1 MITVSKT
8 LQLLRRFTK
17 YLEKEGVGFADTSM
31 DLEHR
36 VAAIIAQQQ
45 KNGWLVDERSAHM
58 LLAKVQEKRYDLEES
73 VRQTFKPIAKM
84 DKEIV
89 LKYKKDGGLSSGN
102 LRLARGLERSCMGDF
117 SRIVWQEFNLG
128 SRKQIAERLIA
139 LGWKPSKYTDK
150 GSVIVDESV
159 LESVTDIPE
168 CKLIAE
174 YFLVQKR
181 EAMLSNIIDHIEDDG
196 RVHGYV
202 NSNGAVTGRMTHSD
216 PNMAQIPAGY
226 SPYGKEFRSIFTV
239 DRNMKLVGCDASGLE
254 LRMLAHYMNDK
265 DYTDQLL
272 DGDIHTYN
280 MNMAGL
286 TDRSQAKTLIY
297 AVCYGA
303 GNAKIGTIVGGNAK
317 DGEKLRE
324 KFFTN
329 IPALG
334 NLIERV
340 QQASARGYLKGLDG
354 RKLWVRS
361 THSAL
366 NTLLQSAGAIVMKK
380 ALTIL
385 HENATLN
392 GIDFKFIG
400 NIHDEIQT
408 EVEWYQAEQFG
419 VLARD
424 AIIIAGEHF
433 NMRCPLDAE
442 YKVGLTWTETH

>member
-1 MITVSKT
+1 
-8 LQLLRRFTK
+8 
-17 YLEKEGVGFADTSM
+17 
-31 DLEHR
+31 
-36 VAAIIAQQQ
+36 
-45 KNGWLVDERSAHM
+45 
-58 LLAKVQEKRYDLEES
+58 
-73 VRQTFKPIAKM
+73 
-84 DKEIV
+84 
-89 LKYKKDGGLSSGN
+89 
-102 LRLARGLERSCMGDF
+102 
-117 SRIVWQEFNLG
+117 
-128 SRKQIAERLIA
+128 
-139 LGWKPSKYTDK
+139 
-150 GSVIVDESV
+150 
-159 LESVTDIPE
+159 
-168 CKLIAE
+168 
-174 YFLVQKR
+174 
-181 EAMLSNIIDHIEDDG
+181 
-196 RVHGYV
+196 
-202 NSNGAVTGRMTHSD
+202 
-216 PNMAQIPAGY
+216 
-226 SPYGKEFRSIFTV
+226 
-239 DRNMKLVGCDASGLE
+239 
-254 LRMLAHYMNDK
+254 MNDK
-265 DYTDQLL
+265 DYTAQLL

-340 QQASARGYLKGLDG
+340 QKAAARGYLKGLDG

-385 HENATLN
+385 NENATLS
-392 GIDFKFIG
+392 GIDFKFVG

-408 EVEWYQAEQFG
+408 EVEWSQAEQFG

-424 AIIIAGEHF
+424 AIIMAGQHF
-433 NMRCPLDAE
+433 DMRCPLDGE
-442 YKVGLTWTETH
+442 YKIGLTWADTH